1 MPRQELMRHPPSL
14 WCCRLSG
21 QKGIC
26 LPNPESWK
34 FMILLQIIKVY

>member
-21 QKGIC
+21 QEGIC

>member
-1 MPRQELMRHPPSL
+1 MPRRELMQHPPSL

-21 QKGIC
+21 QEGIC